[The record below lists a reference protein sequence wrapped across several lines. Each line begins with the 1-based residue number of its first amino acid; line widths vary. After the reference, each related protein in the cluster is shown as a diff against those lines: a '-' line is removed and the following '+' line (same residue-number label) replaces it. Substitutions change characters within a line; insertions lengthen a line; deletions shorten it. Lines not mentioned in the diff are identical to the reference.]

1 MSDVDLSWMNVPGP
15 NGLTWAQTYAGAP
28 VDLSWMNVPGPDG
41 RTWAQTFAQNG
52 TPAPAT
58 PAALSAEQQKSW
70 YELTGILKNF
80 GLEGMNDRVKQYII
94 ENGTEDTTRIRL
106 WLMEQPEFKERFPAM
121 EKLSKEG
128 RAISPEQYIQTE
140 QQYIGVMRSAG
151 LNPEFFDQDPSKPG
165 VQFHKLIENEVL
177 PEEFRTRVQ
186 DGFNRVANVNP
197 LVRDAFKNY
206 FGVEGDQALAA
217 FFIDPERAA
226 PALTKAAAAAEMGA
240 AAYQRNLNIDLN
252 YATKLAEQG
261 VSFEQA
267 KQGMERVS
275 QLSSLFT
282 GGINEGSIVSGGVQ
296 QSELPQNLTRNNRN
310 REIGIAGTQLNEDQN
325 NNQLSTGMS
334 ANDQL
339 GIDYVFGTNTETQKK
354 LELRLA
360 KRKAQVSGS
369 TQQVVSNR
377 QGRTAFGSTGQ

>member
-1 MSDVDLSWMNVPGP
+1 MSD
-15 NGLTWAQTYAGAP
+15 

-41 RTWAQTFAQNG
+41 RTWAQNNVAG
-52 TPAPAT
+52 AP
-58 PAALSAEQQKSW
+58 ALSAEQQKSW

-80 GLEGMNDRVKQYII
+80 GLEGMNNRVKQYII
-94 ENGTEDTTRIRL
+94 DNGTEDTTRIRL

-151 LNPEFFDQDPSKPG
+151 LNPEFFDEDPSKPG

-217 FFIDPERAA
+217 FFIDAEKAA
-226 PALTKAAAAAEMGA
+226 PALTKAVAAAEMGA
-240 AAYQRNLNIDLN
+240 AAKAQDLNIDLN

-261 VSFEQA
+261 VSFAQA
-267 KQGMERVS
+267 QEGMARVS
-275 QLSSLFT
+275 QLSALFQT
-282 GGINEGSIVSGGVQ
+282 GVGESNIVSGGVAK
-296 QSELPQNLTRNNRN
+296 SNL
-310 REIGIAGTQLNEDQN
+310 GTQLNTNRDSSN
-325 NNQLSTGMS
+325 MS
-334 ANDQL
+334 VKDQL
-339 GIDYVFGTNTETQKK
+339 GVDYIFGTDTKVQR
-354 LELRLA
+354 ELQTRLA
-360 KRKAQVSGS
+360 QRKAETSGIS
-369 TQQVVSNR
+369 QQTSVDR
-377 QGRTAFGSTGQ
+377 QGKTSIGTAN